1 MQRPKKEG
9 GITTDEEE
17 LEYKPP
23 KPKFNYRSAKIMHDN
38 GKSYKEIA
46 EKFGTTENYVKKMM
60 YETRKKRGEL
70 ANQPPKPGGRP
81 KGRKND
87 STVAKEKMLTN
98 WQKSSMSPAMR
109 EDKSE
114 LNRYA
119 GWFVTECLKTG
130 QKVDRNNIDSL
141 YEALAKYIELC
152 TTSGMPML
160 IKTCQLA
167 LGLTNPQTLP
177 GWKNGTI
184 KSNDPRYKKFAE
196 LAYAVVGAGIEAAAA
211 AGSIDRV
218 LTIWWEK
225 AHFNMIEG
233 NGVEKTEADPLGER
247 VSNGELLQKYAE
259 LLPDDE
265 QK

>member
-1 MQRPKKEG
+1 
-9 GITTDEEE
+9 
-17 LEYKPP
+17 
-23 KPKFNYRSAKIMHDN
+23 MHDN

-87 STVAKEKMLTN
+87 STVAKEQMLTN

-114 LNRYA
+114 LNKYA
-119 GWFVTECLKTG
+119 GWFVTECMKCG
-130 QKVDRNNIDSL
+130 QKVNTSNIDSL

-152 TTSGMPML
+152 TQSGMPML
-160 IKTCQLA
+160 IKTCTLA
-167 LGLTNPQTLP
+167 LGLTNPGTLP

-184 KSNDPRYKKFAE
+184 KGNDPRYKKFAE

-259 LLPDDE
+259 LLPEDE
-265 QK
+265 SKNV